1 MMRRLSVLGST
12 GSIGTQTL
20 DVVRQHPELFRVEA
34 LGCGS
39 NIDLI
44 EKQAREFTP
53 RLVAVY
59 QKDQA
64 AILKTRL
71 KDTGVRVIAG
81 MTGLIA
87 LAQLPQADIVVTA
100 IVGMI
105 GLRPTVAAI
114 EAGKDI
120 ALANKET
127 CVTAG
132 HVIMPLAEQHGV
144 KILPVDSEHSAIFQA
159 LQGKADSKIHKIY
172 LTASGGPFRGR
183 TRRELARVTVR
194 EALAH
199 PTWSMGPKITIDS
212 ATMVNKGLEVIEAK
226 WLFDVD
232 VDRIQ
237 VVIQPQSVIH
247 SMVAYE
253 DGSILAQLGSSDM
266 RIPIQFA
273 LTWPNH
279 LPSPAAPLDF
289 ETLTRL
295 DFAVPDNG
303 TFRGVPLAV
312 RAIRAGGSMPC
323 ALNAANEWANA
334 AFRKGRIRFLEI
346 YDVIEQVMDRH
357 RVVPEPTVEEIVNL
371 ENEINRYCEATF
383 AGKTAAHADL

>member
-1 MMRRLSVLGST
+1 
-12 GSIGTQTL
+12 
-20 DVVRQHPELFRVEA
+20 
-34 LGCGS
+34 
-39 NIDLI
+39 
-44 EKQAREFTP
+44 
-53 RLVAVY
+53 
-59 QKDQA
+59 
-64 AILKTRL
+64 
-71 KDTGVRVIAG
+71 
-81 MTGLIA
+81 
-87 LAQLPQADIVVTA
+87 
-100 IVGMI
+100 
-105 GLRPTVAAI
+105 
-114 EAGKDI
+114 
-120 ALANKET
+120 
-127 CVTAG
+127 
-132 HVIMPLAEQHGV
+132 
-144 KILPVDSEHSAIFQA
+144 
-159 LQGKADSKIHKIY
+159 
-172 LTASGGPFRGR
+172 
-183 TRRELARVTVR
+183 
-194 EALAH
+194 
-199 PTWSMGPKITIDS
+199 MGPKITIDS

-303 TFRGVPLAV
+303 TFRGIPLAV

-357 RVVPEPTVEEIVNL
+357 HIVPEPTVKEIVNI

-383 AGKTAAHADL
+383 AGKTAAQADL